1 MRIHGRRSL
10 ALVVSWDAILTT
22 GVVFAILLSHF
33 EGFDLLF
40 FALHSIHVF
49 SVLLG
54 YVVVNYSALTV
65 AALRILGVTYFTALL
80 FDLLVLVSRIAMA
93 VDGGSTTPRLHQMVR
108 VALAFGLMVVDVSGA
123 FFADLSRNSAETLLV
138 RTDEAIQMLA
148 YQRHALEVTRLKR
161 IGNGGAAMTSPPGTM
176 V

>member
-10 ALVVSWDAILTT
+10 SLVVSWDAILTT
-22 GVVFAILLSHF
+22 GVVLAIFLSHF
-33 EGFDLLF
+33 DGFDLLF
-40 FALHSIHVF
+40 FALHSTHIF

-54 YVVVNYSALTV
+54 YVVINYSALTV
-65 AALRILGVTYFTALL
+65 AALRILSVAYLIALL

-93 VDGGSTTPRLHQMVR
+93 VNGGSATPRLHQIVR
-108 VALAFGLMVVDVSGA
+108 VALAIGLMMVDVSGA
-123 FFADLSRNSAETLLV
+123 FFADLSRSSVSTLLV
-138 RTDEAIQMLA
+138 RTDEEVQMLA

-161 IGNGGAAMTSPPGTM
+161 MGNGGGAMTSPSSTI

>member
-80 FDLLVLVSRIAMA
+80 FDLL
-93 VDGGSTTPRLHQMVR
+93 
-108 VALAFGLMVVDVSGA
+108 
-123 FFADLSRNSAETLLV
+123 
-138 RTDEAIQMLA
+138 
-148 YQRHALEVTRLKR
+148 
-161 IGNGGAAMTSPPGTM
+161 IGRAH

>member
-22 GVVFAILLSHF
+22 GVVLAILLSNF
-33 EGFDLLF
+33 DGFDLLF
-40 FALHSIHVF
+40 FALHSTHIF

-54 YVVVNYSALTV
+54 YVVVHYSALTV
-65 AALRILGVTYFTALL
+65 AALRILSVTYFIALL
-80 FDLLVLVSRIAMA
+80 FDLVVLVSRIAMA
-93 VDGGSTTPRLHQMVR
+93 SSGGGSVPLLHQTMR

-123 FFADLSRNSAETLLV
+123 FFADLSRSSAETLLV
-138 RTDEAIQMLA
+138 RTDEELQMLA
-148 YQRHALEVTRLKR
+148 YQRHALEVARLKR
-161 IGNGGAAMTSPPGTM
+161 VGNSTSSGGM